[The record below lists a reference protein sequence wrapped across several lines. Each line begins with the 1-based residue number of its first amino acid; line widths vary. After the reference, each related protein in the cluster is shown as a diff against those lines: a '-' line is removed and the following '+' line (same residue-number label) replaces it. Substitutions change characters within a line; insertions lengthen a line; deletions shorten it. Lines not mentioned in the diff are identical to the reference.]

1 MVEGSSAAARRE
13 KASPLVPKG
22 MARTP
27 TRAGTMRLA
36 LWASVG
42 WLVVIG
48 AYAVGFFA
56 GGLAEPA
63 PQPQALTALLFLLG
77 AAGPVLMMAFAAMLL
92 DRAEALRA
100 ELAALRSGLPS
111 GDGSEPNRF
120 ARQAAEQSRLAASR
134 LEAVEKAL
142 GEVAAVLATQGD
154 GGSPRPERRTA
165 PPQPQAVAG
174 QPALPFDEASN
185 PTAAPRI
192 PWGDIARALEFPRN
206 ADDTAGFD
214 AVRSA
219 IRDPEVARLLQAA
232 EDVLTMLAADG
243 LHMEDLVPDHASLA
257 AWRAYGE
264 GARGQKA
271 TAIGGIRDEAVLA
284 PVRAR
289 VRGDAIFRDAC
300 LVFIRRWNS
309 LVGRVLGEMGE
320 DPLLRD
326 MADTRS
332 GRAFMLV
339 ARAMGAF
346 D

>member
-1 MVEGSSAAARRE
+1 
-13 KASPLVPKG
+13 
-22 MARTP
+22 
-27 TRAGTMRLA
+27 
-36 LWASVG
+36 
-42 WLVVIG
+42 VIG
-48 AYAVGFFA
+48 AYAFGFFV
-56 GGLAEPA
+56 GGVAEPG

-77 AAGPVLMMAFAAMLL
+77 AAGPVLMMGFAAMLL
-92 DRAEALRA
+92 ERAEALRA
-100 ELAALRSGLPS
+100 EIAALQAGMAP
-111 GDGSEPNRF
+111 GDGAGPMRF

-134 LEAVEKAL
+134 LEAVEKTLAT
-142 GEVAAVLATQGD
+142 VAAALAAQGD
-154 GGSPRPERRTA
+154 VGATRPERRTA
-165 PPQPQAVAG
+165 PAQPQAVAG
-174 QPALPFDEASN
+174 QPALPFDES
-185 PTAAPRI
+185 AAPPAPPRI
-192 PWGDIARALEFPRN
+192 PWGDIARALDFPRD

-243 LHMEDLVPDHASLA
+243 LHMEDTDPDHASLA

-264 GARGQKA
+264 GARGPKA
-271 TAIGGIRDEAVLA
+271 AAIGGIRDDAVVA

-300 LVFIRRWNS
+300 LVFVRRWNV
-309 LVGRVLGEMGE
+309 LVGRVLGELGE

-326 MADTRS
+326 IADTRS